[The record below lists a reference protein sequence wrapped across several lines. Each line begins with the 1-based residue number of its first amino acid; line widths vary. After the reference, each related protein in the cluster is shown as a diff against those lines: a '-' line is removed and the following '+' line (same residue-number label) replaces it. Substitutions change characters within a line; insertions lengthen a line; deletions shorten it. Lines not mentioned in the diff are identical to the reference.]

1 MNKDVNLPRKKQM
14 ESSQREKRNYC
25 GFCEAVISGHLSI
38 VALIPGRVMAES
50 VFIRINHRY
59 TLMLLYCL

>member
-59 TLMLLYCL
+59 TSMLLYYL